1 MKILFCSPWRIDEK
15 LGGPQ
20 VLIKL
25 AAEFENMGW
34 AATLIGPEDLGA
46 EGAAYPDKLYHY
58 LQTHA
63 AAYDVI
69 DFEYKWLH
77 YTRAAFPDTV
87 LMVARS
93 QLLQHH
99 FLNIPLPPAPT
110 LRSRIRRRLWHPIDR
125 KRLEAKVRRD
135 DAALRE
141 ADLVIV
147 LNKQDEVVLQ
157 RHGIAPAKIRVFPNG
172 MSEARH
178 KAFEAVSAEPPEH
191 PLVAFIGM
199 YGPRKG
205 ANEFP
210 YIVEAVTRAVPEARF
225 RLLGT
230 QGMFKTASDVHQC
243 FPRTLRRYLE
253 VIPVFEPEALPALLA
268 PCAVGVFPSYLE
280 GFPLGV
286 MEMLAAAVP
295 VIAFDAPGAP
305 EMVPPDFLV
314 ARGDAQAMAECV
326 VALLQDRE
334 QLATARRWARQR
346 AQQFRWPPIARALK
360 EAYEDAL
367 TRKRAGAA

>member
-25 AAEFENMGW
+25 AAEFEAMGW
-34 AATLIGPEDLGA
+34 AATLLGPEHLGA
-46 EGAAYPDKLYHY
+46 EGAEYSDKLYRY
-58 LQTHA
+58 LQVHA
-63 AAYDVI
+63 GAYDVI

-77 YTRAAFPDTV
+77 YTRAAFPDAV

-99 FLNIPLPPAPT
+99 FLTIPLPPAPT

-125 KRLEAKVRRD
+125 RRLAAKVRRD

-147 LNKQDEVVLQ
+147 LNKQDEAVLQ

-178 KAFEAVSAEPPEH
+178 KAFEAVSADPPEQ

-205 ANEFP
+205 AREFP
-210 YIVEAVTRAVPEARF
+210 RIVEAVTRVVPEARF

-230 QGMFKTASDVHQC
+230 RGMFKTASDVHQC
-243 FPRTLRRYLE
+243 FPRNLHRYLE

-268 PCAVGVFPSYLE
+268 PCAVGIFPSYLE

-295 VIAFDAPGAP
+295 VVAFDAPGAP
-305 EMVPPDFLV
+305 EMVPSDYLV
-314 ARGDAQAMAECV
+314 ARGDVQAMAERV
-326 VALLQDRE
+326 IALLQDRAR
-334 QLATARRWARQR
+334 LAEARRWARQR
-346 AQQFRWPPIARALK
+346 IQPLRWQPIARALK
-360 EAYEDAL
+360 ETYEDAL
-367 TRKRAGAA
+367 TRKRAGAP